1 MSNVGNNDMKQKI
14 VLEGEKE
21 YKSALKD
28 AQRELKTLR
37 SELKAETA
45 ELGKNATEQEKNAV
59 KVKNLKKQ
67 IEEQEKIVKT
77 YTEALNEVKEKY
89 SDNKDEIAKWE
100 VKLNDARTTLA
111 NMRSGLEDVGNSFR
125 NVSTNA
131 EMGTVAVKSVAD
143 AFSSLGNIGDSV
155 SGAVE
160 GIFSSMIDT
169 VKAAVSE
176 LWGMITETAAK
187 SNNWTDLAS
196 YFGSTTTEIQKR
208 QRGIQ
213 ATQGDFN
220 SFTNLVSQLTWGGKA
235 EKLTEALGLS
245 NVNYDD
251 SIAYTKAVI
260 SALHEMQKTDP
271 NKANEIMSD
280 VFGRR
285 SKDFIWFVSNWE
297 DVMNNANALDEG
309 GFLMDEED
317 VSTMNDVWLML
328 GKIEEKWEGLK
339 DKFTAG
345 FGTITLDIMTNVS
358 GALDA
363 LAKYFDAETPEER
376 EAALE
381 ELKKNITEAFTKIA
395 EAIRAGVEVLNEVA
409 KELQSSEDPIVR
421 TIGNLLSGI
430 VGIMEWLTEDNMNNA
445 VKALEIMAVFWIT
458 GKGASMVAKI
468 ASLAMNIMTIQK
480 YKGLTSLL
488 SGTAGSAAGNGA
500 EGTVNTATTA
510 AAGGTTAKLLSGLD
524 AAGAAVL
531 TNPVTWILGSIYGG
545 YKLDQWAYGRDW
557 NKYNENME
565 QSGETLAKEG
575 DARTAQLQALYAQ
588 LLPATAE
595 SAYGT
600 GEYNPGA
607 DDTEGMK
614 NFFREHADELLML
627 MPDSEV
633 LKKAQAMELADLTDG
648 LDADEIERIIAEEG
662 IFGSDW
668 TDLGRELFNKLD
680 EWINNPETQTEIPA
694 DWWKNGGDENGVTS
708 QDISSL
714 TAIPGEMKKGLAELV
729 GSFRINMD
737 GQKVAEIIYE
747 EVSRR
752 IASDI
757 E

>member
-77 YTEALNEVKEKY
+77 YTEALKEVKEKY

-111 NMRSGLEDVGNSFR
+111 NMRSGLEDVGNSFK

-143 AFSSLGNIGDSV
+143 AFSSLGDIGDSI
-155 SGAVE
+155 SGAIE

-196 YFGSTTTEIQKR
+196 YFGSTTTEIQKM

-271 NKANEIMSD
+271 NKANDIMSD

-317 VSTMNDVWLML
+317 VSTMNDVWLTL
-328 GKIEEKWEGLK
+328 GQIEEKWTALK
-339 DKFTAG
+339 DKFAAG
-345 FGTITLDIMTNVS
+345 LGTVTLDIMTNVS

-381 ELKKNITEAFTKIA
+381 ELKANIEEAFRKIA
-395 EAIRAGVEVLNEVA
+395 DAIRAGIEILNEVA
-409 KELQSSEDPIVR
+409 TELKESEDPITR
-421 TIGNLLSGI
+421 TIGNLLSGL
-430 VGIMEWLTEDNMNNA
+430 VGILEWLTEDNMNNA
-445 VKALEIMAVFWIT
+445 VKALEIMAAFWIT
-458 GKGASMVAKI
+458 GKGLTMITSIGK
-468 ASLAMNIMTIQK
+468 LAGYITTIK
-480 YKGLTSLL
+480 TYKGLTSLL
-488 SGTAGSAAGNGA
+488 GGAAAGDNGTTQA
-500 EGTVNTATTA
+500 VNTAGT
-510 AAGGTTAKLLSGLD
+510 AAGGGFFAKILSGLD
-524 AAGAAVL
+524 AAGGAIL
-531 TNPVTWILGSIYGG
+531 TNPLTWILGSIYGG
-545 YKLDQWAYGRDW
+545 YKLDQAAYHRDW
-557 NKYNENME
+557 DEYNENVL
-565 QSGETLAKEG
+565 QSEETLAKEG

-588 LLPATAE
+588 LLPATADA
-595 SAYGT
+595 AYGN
-600 GEYNPGA
+600 GEYDPGR
-607 DDTEGMK
+607 DNTEAIK
-614 NFFREHADELLML
+614 EFFRENANEMLLL
-627 MPDSEV
+627 DPENRFW
-633 LKKAQAMELADLTDG
+633 KKAGVYADLSDG
-648 LDADEIERIIAEEG
+648 LSDEEIEGLIENMD
-662 IFGSDW
+662 IFGDEW
-668 TDLGRELFNKLD
+668 MDLGKELFNKLD

-694 DWWKNGGDENGVTS
+694 DWWKNGESKDGVTS
-708 QDISSL
+708 QDINKL
-714 TAIPGEMKKGLAELV
+714 TAIPGEVKKGIAELV
-729 GSFRINMD
+729 GSITINMN
-737 GQKVAEIIYE
+737 GEKVAELITP

-752 IASDI
+752 IAALI
-757 E
+757 ED